1 MARIPTYEI
10 DSVINDLDML
20 LGTDYNDNEF
30 TKNFT
35 LSGVAEYVIDKLIE
49 PNAVQSCIP
58 VFRNTGDVQG
68 GNATRITSSII
79 NQNVYPSGTN
89 ISIAGT
95 LDVEKK
101 VTIKGNINGPGSLQ
115 LNCEQNSHGVQIQ
128 GPPHT
133 AGATYTM
140 ILPVDM
146 GTAGKQLTTD
156 GASQLYWADPEDDN
170 LDIIADIGTG
180 SIDLDTQ
187 ALTLSGGTL
196 ISTSVSPDGGQEII
210 VTHSVQSR
218 TDTADQI
225 GLNFGDTFDAE
236 TSITTDQAQHV
247 QAVNTTTYTL
257 PTPPITDAYPDT
269 NKIPV
274 WVSNTKLGSMVGK
287 FSGALG
293 DGGIYGGIKPTINIT
308 GNTGDR
314 FVGSIEFNMYDGGL
328 NNTADYEFNQQG
340 LATIPKIKANNMV
353 LGTTASPTPG
363 SQAALDVSE
372 NYSGGRSAIF
382 RGGVVISN
390 NPSGVTVDNTSM
402 AIGAGNNDIISG
414 CDNSLAVGNGNQI
427 QLNSDNSVSIGTSNT
442 LRQAKNSLVV
452 GLGNSITL
460 SSPGHSIVQGQ
471 NNTLTNSFSSFVAG
485 GNNTV
490 NVGQNAFVL
499 GYSHDLTGADSFV
512 VLGEN
517 NTSTDSSSDNNVYM
531 IGGNLKGK
539 DGTMVLGFRNNEAS
553 YPATDYTNGLGNTK
567 FVIGVGTDTNSPA
580 NNNAVII
587 TEGGVTRGGAGVL
600 QEPRIVLPS
609 VVGFNFTDDA
619 DAASNGIPVGGLYHS
634 SGVLK
639 IRIS

>member
-35 LSGVAEYVIDKLIE
+35 LSGIAEYVIDKLIE

-79 NQNVYPSGTN
+79 NQNIYPDGTN

-95 LDVEKK
+95 LDAEKK
-101 VTIKGNINGPGSLQ
+101 IQVKGNGSVSGILE
-115 LNCEQNSHGVQIQ
+115 LNCEQNSHGVSIQ
-128 GPPHT
+128 APPHS
-133 AGATYTM
+133 AGASYTM

-156 GASQLYWADPEDDN
+156 GTSQLYWADPEDDN
-170 LDIIADIGTG
+170 LDIIADVGTG

-187 ALTLSGGTL
+187 ALTISGGTL
-196 ISTSVSPDGGQEII
+196 IGTSVNPDGGQEVI

-225 GLNFGDTFDAE
+225 GLNFGDTFTAE

-257 PTPPITDAYPDT
+257 PSLPADNVTGTGTTQTLPIWSDGP
-269 NKIPV
+269 NGV
-274 WVSNTKLGSMVGK
+274 
-287 FSGALG
+287 LG
-293 DGGIYGGIKPTINIT
+293 DSIFTQTVDGGGNIGSATIGIPSGTNYFFGPGQFSSPTFNFKSNGLNGGYYQNNFRFE
-308 GNTGDR
+308 GNLAIGRTNDPQISR
-314 FVGSIEFNMYDGGL
+314 LDVGSSTDN
-328 NNTADYEFNQQG
+328 
-340 LATIPKIKANNMV
+340 IP
-353 LGTTASPTPG
+353 
-363 SQAALDVSE
+363 AAL
-372 NYSGGRSAIF
+372 F
-382 RGGVVISN
+382 RNGVVLSN
-390 NPSGVTVDNTSM
+390 NPGGVQVDNTSM
-402 AIGAGNNDIISG
+402 VIGAGNNDIISG
-414 CDNSLAVGNGNQI
+414 SDNSLAVGNGNQI
-427 QLNSDNSVSIGTSNT
+427 TSNSDNTTAIGTSNT
-442 LRQAKNSLVV
+442 LSGAKNSLVV

-517 NTSTDSSSDNNVYM
+517 NTSTGSTNDNNVYM
-531 IGGNLKGK
+531 IGGNLQGK
-539 DGTMVLGFRNNEAS
+539 DGTMVLGFRNNQAS

-567 FVIGVGTDTNSPA
+567 FVIGVGSDTNVPA
-580 NNNAVII
+580 KNNAVII

-600 QEPRIVLPS
+600 QVPRIVLPS
-609 VVGFNFTDDA
+609 VVDFDYVSDA
-619 DAASNGIPVGGLYHS
+619 DAAANGIPVGGIYHN
-634 SGVLK
+634 SGELR

>member
-79 NQNVYPSGTN
+79 NQNVYPNGSN

-101 VTIKGNINGPGSLQ
+101 ITIKGNINGAGSLQ

-156 GASQLYWADPEDDN
+156 GTSQLYWADPEDDN
-170 LDIIADIGTG
+170 LDIIADVGTG

-196 ISTSVSPDGGQEII
+196 ISTSVSPDGGQEVI

-257 PTPPITDAYPDT
+257 PSLPSDNVTGTGTPSTLPIWDAT
-269 NKIPV
+269 
-274 WVSNTKLGSMVGK
+274 SQQ
-287 FSGALG
+287 LG
-293 DGGIYGGIKPTINIT
+293 DSIITQTLQGAIGQNNLQITNPNVVWSFNYGGSFKAVASGGDTIFDLKQYDGSFFNKKIKFNDAVAIGQTTFPSSPVALSVAPTQSGDPAAYFKGGI
-308 GNTGDR
+308 
-314 FVGSIEFNMYDGGL
+314 
-328 NNTADYEFNQQG
+328 
-340 LATIPKIKANNMV
+340 V
-353 LGTTASPTPG
+353 L
-363 SQAALDVSE
+363 
-372 NYSGGRSAIF
+372 
-382 RGGVVISN
+382 SN
-390 NPSGVTVDNTSM
+390 NPGGVTVDNTSM
-402 AIGAGNNDIISG
+402 VIGAGNNDIISG

-427 QLNSDNSVSIGTSNT
+427 RTNSDNTTAIGTNNT
-442 LRQAKNSLVV
+442 LSGAKNSLVV
-452 GLGNSITL
+452 GLGNTISL

-499 GYSHDLTGADSFV
+499 GYSHDLVGADSFV

-517 NTSTDSSSDNNVYM
+517 NTSTGSSGDNNVYM

-567 FVIGVGTDTNSPA
+567 FVIGVGSDTNSPA

-600 QEPRIVLPS
+600 QVPRVVLPT
-609 VVGFNFTDDA
+609 VVNFNFADDT
-619 DAASNGIPVGGLYHS
+619 AAAAAGIPVGGVYHS